1 MKEHELLEDLRII
14 RGPNVWSDQH
24 QKLLV
29 AKLDL
34 SQCEE
39 GCVEY
44 VSLWAEENLE
54 MVSTASQK
62 NDHLT
67 FVASV
72 VAAIIRHLQP
82 NAEKLYAEALH
93 RGESDWYAV
102 VEYEEEKAGSQAA
115 MYACTIAEAL
125 MKGEETMRFTEAKTH
140 VASIYKK
147 QFLGPSTSTIVNAAI
162 SRGIPVRRC
171 PGDYIVFGQGAYQKK
186 IAASISDDTGDI
198 SVDIAGDK
206 AVTKEI
212 LQEALIPVPVGN
224 VVRREEELH
233 KLIDTIGAPLVVK
246 PLNANQGKGITAGI
260 FTQEDLLMAFKLAKT
275 YARDVI
281 VEQQI
286 RGNDYRFLVI
296 GNKLVAAA
304 HRIPACVTGNG
315 KSTIEQLVKEA
326 NADPRRGDGHG
337 NVLTKITID
346 ELTLK
351 ILEQHQL
358 TPQSVP
364 AEGTCVYLKDTA
376 NLSTGGTA
384 IDVTDDV
391 HPDNVL
397 LAERI
402 AGLVGLD
409 ICGID
414 IMAPDIRTPVAE
426 NGGAVLE
433 VNAAPGLRMHVAP
446 SHGKSRDIGDAVIN
460 LLYPEGSEW
469 RVPIVAVTGTNG
481 KTTTTRLMAGLAQKQ
496 GYRVGFTTTDGIY
509 LKGRCIYKGDCS
521 GAQSAALVLREPS
534 VNFAV
539 LECARGGIIRS
550 GLAFDQCDIAIVT
563 NVAADHLG
571 LKNINTIEDLAR
583 VKATVPKSVS
593 PEGYAVLNADDEL
606 VYAMKDELNCK
617 IALFSLDQHAPRI
630 IAHCSGGGVAAVL
643 SPDKDIVILKGS
655 ENLVIENVMNI
666 PVTMGGKADF
676 MIANVLPV
684 ALAAYLMNFSIEN
697 IRYALVNLAASEE
710 QIPGRLNYF
719 NMNGIRVLVD
729 YAHNPHG
736 LKALGAY
743 LKKLETFVTGIIT
756 AVGDRRDEDI
766 RELGRVA
773 GGIFHTIIIRFDKDT
788 RGRSRE
794 EIASLLMEGIREV
807 NPVLPCHVIPDSR
820 DALIYAVEHSPKQA
834 YVMISSDDTTETL
847 DMVKQLTEQPEET
860 L

>member
-1 MKEHELLEDLRII
+1 MKDPEILEDLQII
-14 RGPNVWSDQH
+14 RGPNIWSPEH
-24 QKLLV
+24 QKLLI
-29 AKLDL
+29 AKLDM
-34 SQCEE
+34 SQCKE

-54 MVSTASQK
+54 MVSTATQK

-67 FVASV
+67 FVVSV
-72 VAAIIRHLQP
+72 IAAIIRYLQP
-82 NAEKLYAEALH
+82 NADTLY
-93 RGESDWYAV
+93 SDVRHQGGDAWYAV
-102 VEYEEEKAGSQAA
+102 VEYEEEKAGSMAVA
-115 MYACTIAEAL
+115 YACNMAEAL
-125 MKGEETMRFTEAKTH
+125 MKGEETMRFTEAKNH
-140 VASIYKK
+140 VVEIYKK

-162 SRGIPVRRC
+162 NRQIPVRRC
-171 PGDYIVFGQGAYQKK
+171 PGDYIVFGQGVYQKK
-186 IAASISDDTGDI
+186 IAASISENTSDI

-206 AVTKEI
+206 SITKEI
-212 LQEALIPVPVGN
+212 LEEALIPVPKGT
-224 VVRREEELH
+224 VVSEEK
-233 KLIDTIGAPLVVK
+233 KLQGILETLGSPVVVK

-260 FTQEDLLMAFKLAKT
+260 FKEDELLAAFKLAQT
-275 YARDVI
+275 YSNDVI

-286 RGNDYRFLVI
+286 QGNDYRFLVI
-296 GNKLVAAA
+296 GNKLTAVA

-315 KSTIEQLVKEA
+315 TSTIEELVEEA
-326 NADPRRGDGHG
+326 NADPRRGEGHG
-337 NVLTKITID
+337 NVLTKIRIDTQTI
-346 ELTLK
+346 K
-351 ILEQHQL
+351 ILEQKKL

-364 AEGTCVYLKDTA
+364 AKGICVYLKDTA

-384 IDVTDDV
+384 IDVTDEV

-397 LAERI
+397 MAERV
-402 AGLVGLD
+402 AGLIGLD

-414 IMAPDIRTPVAE
+414 IMAPDIRTPVSE
-426 NGGAVLE
+426 NGGAILE

-446 SHGKSRDIGDAVIN
+446 SHGKSRSIGEEVIN
-460 LLYPEGSEW
+460 LLYPEGSKW

-481 KTTTTRLMAGLAQKQ
+481 KTTTTRLMANLAQKQ
-496 GYRVGFTTTDGIY
+496 GYQVGFTTTDGIY
-509 LKGRCIYKGDCS
+509 LEGKRIYKGDCS

-593 PEGYAVLNADDEL
+593 PDGYAILNADDDI
-606 VYAMKDELNCK
+606 VYAMKDGLKCR
-617 IALFSLDQHAPRI
+617 IGLFSLDQHTPRI
-630 IAHCSGGGVAAVL
+630 TAHCGNGGVAVIL
-643 SPDKDIVILKGS
+643 SSDKDIVILKGS
-655 ENLVIENVMNI
+655 ENLVVENVLNI

-684 ALAAYLMNFSIEN
+684 VLAAYLMDFSVEN
-697 IRYALVNLAASEE
+697 IRYALVNFAASEE
-710 QIPGRLNYF
+710 QVPGRLNSF
-719 NMNGIRVLVD
+719 QMEGVRVLVD
-729 YAHNPHG
+729 YAHNPHA
-736 LKALGAY
+736 LKALGTY
-743 LKKLETFVTGIIT
+743 LKKLESFVTGIIT

-773 GGIFHTIIIRFDKDT
+773 GGIFQTIIIRFDKDT

-794 EIASLLMEGIREV
+794 EISGLLMEGIREV
-807 NPVLPCHVIPDSR
+807 NPVLPCHIIPDSR
-820 DALIYAVEHSPKQA
+820 DALLYAVEHSPKNA

-847 DMVKQLTEQPEET
+847 NMVKELTKELDES
-860 L
+860 